1 MTSYL
6 IGHFSVDGIVKRAD
20 NLAGKLHICLDN
32 GAKKVLL
39 PQTSAVDL
47 GKVPAE
53 FMNSYC
59 LLFF

>member
-6 IGHFSVDGIVKRAD
+6 IGHFSVDGIVMRAD
-20 NLAGKLHICLDN
+20 NLAGKLHICLDS

-39 PQTSAVDL
+39 PQTSAVDF

-53 FMNSYC
+53 FMNS
-59 LLFF
+59 

>member
-1 MTSYL
+1 MPKASQTPTQAVTL
-6 IGHFSVDGIVKRAD
+6 MRAD
-20 NLAGKLHICLDN
+20 NLAGKLHICLDS

-39 PQTSAVDL
+39 PQTSAVDF

-59 LLFF
+59 LLFY